1 MTQQKV
7 ALVTGGNR
15 GIGKEIVKKLIEKD
29 NAVIFTYRSN
39 AKEAED
45 LIAEFESKG
54 TRIKALRLDVS
65 KMEEFESFSESIN
78 LILNEWQVT
87 GIDSLV
93 NNAGIGF
100 FVPFEEATVA
110 QFDEMLNVHFKGPFF
125 LTQKLLS
132 SINDSASIVN
142 ISSTA
147 TRVALPGFSVYAAM
161 KSAMET
167 ISLYQSKEL
176 GAKKIRS
183 NSILPGPVA
192 TDFSG
197 GAVRDIE
204 DINSRIAQQHAL
216 GRVGLPKDIAS
227 AVAFLCSEDSAWIDG
242 QAIEVSGGYM

>member
-15 GIGKEIVKKLIEKD
+15 GIGKEIVKQLLAKG

-39 AKEAED
+39 IREAED
-45 LIAEFESKG
+45 LIAEFESAG
-54 TRIKALRLDVS
+54 ARIKTLKLDIS
-65 KMEEFESFSESIN
+65 NMEEFESFSESVRAIV
-78 LILNEWQVT
+78 NEWQAA
-87 GIDSLV
+87 GIDYLV

-100 FVPFEEATVA
+100 FVPFEEATAA
-110 QFDEMLNVHFKGPFF
+110 QFDEMLNVHFKGPYF
-125 LTQKLLS
+125 LTQKLLPL
-132 SINDSASIVN
+132 INDGGGIVN
-142 ISSTA
+142 ISTSA
-147 TRVALPGFSVYAAM
+147 TRFALPGFSVYAAM

-167 ISLYQSKEL
+167 VSLYQSKEL
-176 GAKKIRS
+176 GARKIRS

-192 TDFSG
+192 TDFGG

-204 DINSRIAQQHAL
+204 EINSRIAQQHAL
-216 GRVGLPKDIAS
+216 GRVGQPKDIAS